1 MKLVIKII
9 LAFIILSPT
18 ISEAC
23 TTAVI
28 SGKYTKSGRPMIWK
42 NRDTWAVKNSVAYFK
57 GENFDYMG
65 LINSADTTRKNVWIG
80 MNSAGFSIM
89 NSASYNLNHKS
100 KEELSGLEGR
110 LMKEAL
116 SVCGTLEDFEDLLNS
131 LPKPSGL
138 EANFGVIDA
147 FGGAAYYEFGHNGF
161 VKIDVN
167 DPAIAPFGYVIRAN
181 YSNTGEIGVGSGYIR
196 YNTSSDLF
204 YQSASTEG
212 LSPQFIEQNV
222 AECLKHSLI
231 KEDLKLKY
239 GNLPENT
246 PQYAHFRD
254 FIPRSG
260 SSSSVIIEGVKKDEN
275 PEFSTMWSNI
285 GFPLASVVVPVW
297 LKGGSTIPEIVS
309 YKPTIKDSPIC
320 NAALLLKKEKI
331 MNIRWGKSDK
341 YYINVNALYNS
352 NKSGIV
358 QKLRP
363 YDNYIYE
370 LTNELIGKWR
380 QKGRV
385 DKKEISEFYEWLDH
399 FVAKAYKDEFNIEM

>member
-9 LAFIILSPT
+9 LAFIILTPT

-28 SGKYTKSGRPMIWK
+28 SGKYTKNGRPMIWK

-131 LPKPSGL
+131 LPNPSGL

-181 YSNTGEIGVGSGYIR
+181 YSNTGEIGIGSGYIR
-196 YNTSSDLF
+196 YNTSSD
-204 YQSASTEG
+204 
-212 LSPQFIEQNV
+212 
-222 AECLKHSLI
+222 
-231 KEDLKLKY
+231 
-239 GNLPENT
+239 
-246 PQYAHFRD
+246 
-254 FIPRSG
+254 
-260 SSSSVIIEGVKKDEN
+260 
-275 PEFSTMWSNI
+275 
-285 GFPLASVVVPVW
+285 
-297 LKGGSTIPEIVS
+297 
-309 YKPTIKDSPIC
+309 
-320 NAALLLKKEKI
+320 
-331 MNIRWGKSDK
+331 
-341 YYINVNALYNS
+341 
-352 NKSGIV
+352 
-358 QKLRP
+358 
-363 YDNYIYE
+363 
-370 LTNELIGKWR
+370 
-380 QKGRV
+380 
-385 DKKEISEFYEWLDH
+385 
-399 FVAKAYKDEFNIEM
+399 

>member
-1 MKLVIKII
+1 MKLFIKII
-9 LAFIILSPT
+9 LVFIVLNPI

-23 TTAVI
+23 TTAVV

-57 GENFDYMG
+57 GDKFDYMG
-65 LINSADTTRKNVWIG
+65 LINSADTARRNVWIG
-80 MNSAGFSIM
+80 MNSAGFAIM
-89 NSASYNLNHKS
+89 NSASYNLNHES

-110 LMKEAL
+110 LMKTAL
-116 SVCGTLEDFEDLLNS
+116 SVCGTLEDFENLLNS
-131 LPKPSGL
+131 MQKPSGL

-181 YSNTGEIGVGSGYIR
+181 YSNTGEIGIGSGYIR

-204 YQSASTEG
+204 YQSASSEG
-212 LSPQFIEQNV
+212 LSAQFIEQDV
-222 AECLKHSLI
+222 AESLKHSLI

-246 PQYAHFRD
+246 SQYAHFRD

-260 SSSSVIIEGVKKDEN
+260 SASSVIIEGVKKDEN
-275 PEFSTMWSNI
+275 PEFATMWSNI

-309 YKPTIKDSPIC
+309 YNTALKDSPIC
-320 NAALLLKKEKI
+320 NATLVLKKEKI

-352 NKSGIV
+352 DKSGIV

-363 YDNYIYE
+363 YDNHIYE
-370 LTNELIGKWR
+370 LTNELIDKWR

-385 DKKEISEFYEWLDH
+385 DKREISEFYKWLDR